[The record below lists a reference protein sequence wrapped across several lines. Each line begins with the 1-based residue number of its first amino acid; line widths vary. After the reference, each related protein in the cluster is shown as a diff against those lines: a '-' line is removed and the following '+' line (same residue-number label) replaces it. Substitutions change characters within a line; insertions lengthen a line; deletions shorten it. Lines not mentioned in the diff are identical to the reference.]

1 VAGESAA
8 TLRADAFDT
17 KETDFGFCVQF
28 FRCFLGLVTD
38 VLKFTDCVARGK
50 ARAGN
55 RQIAVASFLATWFS
69 GSRGS
74 WNPSETSNRG
84 FGRSVASAPGPGWG
98 QACSM
103 TSAVVLAEATKTD
116 VDSAPVSEVRRDP
129 RNGADPGSPRRR
141 RREHSRPPP
150 HLPPRRPSRRAR
162 ASRPDAR
169 IAAGRVRAGRPSRR
183 APRHTGRNE
192 TPSDTVSDR
201 SPRPDPIHLPTKNK
215 TRLPSLACATRGSRT
230 SPPCRSALCV

>member
-1 VAGESAA
+1 M
-8 TLRADAFDT
+8 
-17 KETDFGFCVQF
+17 
-28 FRCFLGLVTD
+28 VTD

-162 ASRPDAR
+162 ASTSEKANAPRDAGTFSGRRSRAR
-169 IAAGRVRAGRPSRR
+169 IVSCFCCRFMGFIILQYEYSRSR
-183 APRHTGRNE
+183 YFAIFSRIGIGLKRMSIGWMDDMIIS
-192 TPSDTVSDR
+192 SDTRVSR
-201 SPRPDPIHLPTKNK
+201 ASE
-215 TRLPSLACATRGSRT
+215 S
-230 SPPCRSALCV
+230 